1 MAIGPSEH
9 TRYSPRLLFSPTG
22 LAMQFARSRRRFVR
36 ETLLASATIGAG
48 VHQQTAAQPGN
59 TPSAKL
65 NLAAIGVWSRG
76 QENLLA
82 VRHENIVALCDVD
95 ARYLARVGELYPQ
108 ARRYQ
113 DFRELFEREKE
124 LDGVLVN
131 TPDHT
136 HFHPVMRALQQG
148 IHVYCEKPLAHNV
161 REVRE
166 IARAAR
172 DSRSITQMG
181 NQHHSSAGYHQ
192 ARDLVQNGDLGE
204 IREVHSWTNRPIWPQ
219 GIPRQKPIPVPP
231 ELAWKLW
238 LGPAV
243 ERPYTEFYHPLK
255 WRGWWDFGTG
265 ALGDMG
271 PHLIDPAFWAL
282 DLKSPVEVRG
292 TSSGVNTETGP
303 LSSRIQFTFAARG
316 PRPPVQLTWYD
327 GNEVPD
333 QSVTSVKRP
342 PGNGTMLLGSR
353 ARLFIPQ
360 LGGKP
365 IALPREKGDRIKLP
379 APPDESPRHEQRW
392 LDACK
397 GGPATNSDFQY
408 AAALS
413 ETCLLGN
420 VVLRT
425 GKPIRWNAMEG
436 KTDQSAADVWL
447 GRQYRQGW
455 EW

>member
-1 MAIGPSEH
+1 
-9 TRYSPRLLFSPTG
+9 
-22 LAMQFARSRRRFVR
+22 MQFATSRRRFVR
-36 ETLLASATIGAG
+36 DTLLTGAALGAG
-48 VHQQTAAQPGN
+48 VHQQAPAHPGN
-59 TPSAKL
+59 APSARL

-95 ARYLARVGELYPQ
+95 ATFLARVGELYPQ

-113 DFRELFEREKE
+113 DFRQLFDQEKD

-136 HFHPVMRALQQG
+136 HFHPVMRALKQG

-172 DSRSITQMG
+172 ASQSITQMG
-181 NQHHSSAGYHQ
+181 NQHHSSAGYQQ
-192 ARDLVQNGDLGE
+192 AHDLVQRGDLGE
-204 IREVHSWTNRPIWPQ
+204 VREVHSWTNRPIWPQ
-219 GIPRQKPIPVPP
+219 GITRQNPLPVPA

-282 DLKSPVEVRG
+282 KLAPPLEIRAS
-292 TSSGVNTETGP
+292 SSGVNQETGP
-303 LSSRIQFTFAARG
+303 LSSRIQFKFAARG
-316 PRPPVQLTWYD
+316 LLPPVQLTWYD
-327 GNEVPD
+327 GDEVPD
-333 QSVTSVKRP
+333 QSVTSVKKP

-365 IALPREKGDRIKLP
+365 IALPREKGERIKLP
-379 APPDESPRHEQRW
+379 PPATELPRHEQRW
-392 LDACK
+392 LNACK

-408 AAALS
+408 AAALT

-420 VVLRT
+420 VALRA
-425 GKPIRWNAMEG
+425 GQNLRWDSQKGE
-436 KTDQSAADVWL
+436 TDQPQADVWL
-447 GRQYRQGW
+447 GRKYQTGW

>member
-1 MAIGPSEH
+1 
-9 TRYSPRLLFSPTG
+9 
-22 LAMQFARSRRRFVR
+22 MQFATSRRRFLR
-36 ETLLASATIGAG
+36 HSLLAGAAVAG
-48 VHQQTAAQPGN
+48 VHQQTPARAGSA
-59 TPSAKL
+59 PSAKL

-82 VRHENIVALCDVD
+82 VRHERIVALADVD
-95 ARYLARVGELYPQ
+95 AGFLGQIGEHYPQ
-108 ARRYQ
+108 ARRYT
-113 DFRELFEREKE
+113 DFRQLLEAEKD

-136 HFHPVMRALQQG
+136 HFHPVMAALAKG
-148 IHVYCEKPLAHNV
+148 VNVYCEKPLAHNV

-172 DSRSITQMG
+172 QAGVVTQMG
-181 NQHHSSAGYHQ
+181 NQHHSSVGYRQ
-192 ARDLVQNGDLGE
+192 AYDLVQRGDLGE
-204 IREVHSWTNRPIWPQ
+204 VREVHSWTNRPIWPQ
-219 GIPRQKPIPVPP
+219 GIGRQQPLPVPP
-231 ELAWKLW
+231 GLDWKLW

-243 ERPYTEFYHPLK
+243 ERPYTAFYHPLK

-282 DLKSPVEVRG
+282 DLAPPVAIHATSPEV
-292 TSSGVNTETGP
+292 NPETAP
-303 LSSRIQFTFAARG
+303 RSSRIEFTFAARDRQ
-316 PRPPVQLTWYD
+316 PAVKLTWYD
-327 GNEVPD
+327 GDQVPD
-333 QSVTSVKRP
+333 RSVTGVKKP
-342 PGNGTMLLGSR
+342 PSNGTMLIGSQ

-365 IALPREKGDRIKLP
+365 IPLPRQQGERIELPKPPTP
-379 APPDESPRHEQRW
+379 APPRHEQRW

-397 GGPATNSDFQY
+397 GGPAANSDFQY

-420 VVLRT
+420 VALRA
-425 GKPIRWNAMEG
+425 GQALRWNTADG
-436 KTDQSAADVWL
+436 KTDQPQADVWL
-447 GRQYRQGW
+447 GREYRSGW
-455 EW
+455 QW